1 MASKIHF
8 ISHIEKTYEAV
19 NLGDWICSPY
29 TYYSSFFSQYTCVF
43 HSHWS
48 ILWHEIDKGDV
59 VILGGGGQ
67 LDNSDALNNQINRVL
82 RNCDNVVIWGSG
94 THRYAPGNIFNKKT
108 AEVPILYDKAKL
120 VGVRDYDHPS
130 GLPYLPCVSCMH
142 PAFIEASARPRNI
155 RRKVGTIKSALESS
169 FAVSDVQSF
178 VDNSQPLE
186 KIINYILESEIILV
200 SSYHGAFWS
209 QLLGSKVVL
218 PESRLCV
225 DKYKYFKHKPAFY
238 AGNVYNETEILSL
251 LENSSPPAGF
261 LDECREN
268 SNSFFSKV
276 ADLVQSVL
284 VKPDQADIQTVQ
296 ILAKRNAQLEFSLR
310 ETWAFV
316 KHMNHRLSRLEKNLD
331 KGL

>member
-29 TYYSSFFSQYTCVF
+29 TYYSTYFSEYTCVF

-67 LDNSDALNNQINRVL
+67 LDNSDALNNQINRIL

-94 THRYAPGNIFNKKT
+94 THRYAPGNIFNKNT

-120 VGVRDYDHPS
+120 IGVRDYDHPS

-142 PAFIEASARPRNI
+142 PAFMQGTAQPIKI
-155 RRKVGTIKSALESS
+155 RRKIGTIRSALETS
-169 FAVSDVQSF
+169 FAVSGLPSF

-186 KIINYILESEIILV
+186 KIIEYVLESEIILV

-209 QLLGSKVVL
+209 QLLGKRVVL

-225 DKYKYFKHKPAFY
+225 DKYKYFKNKPAFY
-238 AGNVYNETEILSL
+238 PGSDYDEAALISHTD
-251 LENSSPPAGF
+251 NSVSSSGF
-261 LDECREN
+261 LDECRQM

-276 ADLVQSVL
+276 ADLIQATL
-284 VKPDQADIQTVQ
+284 VKPDQSDIQTVP

-310 ETWAFV
+310 EAWSFV
-316 KHMNHRLSRLEKNLD
+316 KQMNHRLSKLEKGMT
-331 KGL
+331 KE